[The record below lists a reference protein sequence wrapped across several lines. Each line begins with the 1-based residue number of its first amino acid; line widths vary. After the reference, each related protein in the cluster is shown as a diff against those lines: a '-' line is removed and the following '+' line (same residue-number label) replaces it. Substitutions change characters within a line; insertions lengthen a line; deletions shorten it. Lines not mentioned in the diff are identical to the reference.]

1 MYAQNWKAMTV
12 LALAFVLG
20 TGTSSM
26 ADNLSVRYGQGSCS
40 QSTDNANGK
49 SLEFYGDLNGKQ
61 EVQVGFKYVIE
72 FQKPKPMNNGCNDI
86 QRIAS
91 QRMQL
96 DLETQRLELELL
108 RVEIAQA
115 KAELLAPK
123 DETFSDNDD
132 W

>member
-1 MYAQNWKAMTV
+1 MYAQNWKAITA

-26 ADNLSVRYGQGSCS
+26 ADNLSVRYGQSSCS
-40 QSTDNANGK
+40 YAEDTDNGK
-49 SLEFYGDLNGKQ
+49 SLELYGDFNDDQ
-61 EVQVGFKYVIE
+61 EVQVGFKYVIN
-72 FQKPKPMNNGCNDI
+72 FQKPKSRNAGCYDM
-86 QRIAS
+86 QRLAT

-96 DLETQRLELELL
+96 DLETQRLELEML
-108 RVEIAQA
+108 RTEIAQA

-123 DETFSDNDD
+123 NETFSDNEE

>member
-1 MYAQNWKAMTV
+1 MTA

-40 QSTDNANGK
+40 YSTDTANGK
-49 SLEFYGDLNGKQ
+49 SLEFYGDFNDDQ
-61 EVQVGFKYVIE
+61 EAQVGFRYVIE
-72 FQKPKPMNNGCNDI
+72 FQKPKPVNNGCNDI
-86 QRIAS
+86 QRIAT

-96 DLETQRLELELL
+96 DLETQRLELEML
-108 RVEIAQA
+108 RTEIAQA

-123 DETFSDNDD
+123 NETFSDNEE